1 MATAYCLKCKCT
13 RDVNNPHYETL
24 KNGTLTVKGVCP
36 TCGTKLARII
46 GKDEKGSLRCS

>member
-13 RDVNNPHYETL
+13 RDVSDPRYETL

-36 TCGTKLARII
+36 SCGTKLARIL
-46 GKDEKGSLRCS
+46 GKAAKGAIQ